1 MRFYGKLNNDNNDDE
16 KRNKIDLNKN
26 PNLSLQ
32 TNTKCTNALK

>member
-32 TNTKCTNALK
+32 ANNKCTNTLK